1 MCFKCVYRA
10 KGIQPAVVKRD
21 FRHVHYL
28 EQLQNPQ
35 PSRVETRRI
44 GSHYHVLYSYKVWH
58 VCYVN

>member
-1 MCFKCVYRA
+1 MYRA
-10 KGIQPAVVKRD
+10 KGIQHAVVKHTFHHED
-21 FRHVHYL
+21 YL
-28 EQLQNPQ
+28 EQLLNPQ